1 MNKCKEKVKEEWYGV
16 VVTLVVMFISALLSM
31 SHLNEY
37 FDVMLYAGVFLVIG
51 GFLYS
56 IMNLDNIKIGQTVII
71 GGIATMLLSCV
82 L

>member
-1 MNKCKEKVKEEWYGV
+1 MNKCKEKVREEWYGA
-16 VVTLVVMFISALLSM
+16 VVTLVVMLISAILSR
-31 SHLNEY
+31 SYLNQY
-37 FDVMLYAGVFLVIG
+37 FDVILYAGVFLVIG

-56 IMNLDNIKIGQTVII
+56 IIKLDNIKIGQTVII